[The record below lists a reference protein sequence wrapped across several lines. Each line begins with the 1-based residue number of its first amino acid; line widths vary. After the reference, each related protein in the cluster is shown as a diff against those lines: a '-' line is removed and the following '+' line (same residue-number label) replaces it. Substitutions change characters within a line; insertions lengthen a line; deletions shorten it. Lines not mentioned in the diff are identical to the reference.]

1 MSELTEFLK
10 SKLFFK
16 NLGFAVLVVVVF
28 FGSAS
33 IFLSYYT
40 RHGEFTVLPN
50 LTKFDLNK
58 AEQTLKSMKLNYII
72 IDSEYDEK
80 LPGHTVINQ
89 NPYPGAKVKSGRN
102 IYLYITTS
110 VPPTVEMPNLVDKSL
125 RQAKGMLENLGLKC
139 GGIVQRTD
147 QCVGCVLQQSYKG
160 KPIAPGAVIPK
171 NSVIDLVVGKGLDG
185 ESDTTAHP

>member
-1 MSELTEFLK
+1 MSDLKDFFK
-10 SKLFFK
+10 SKIFFI
-16 NLGFAVLVVVVF
+16 NLGLALLVVVAF
-28 FGSAS
+28 FGGAS
-33 IFLSYYT
+33 LFLSHYT
-40 RHGEFTVLPN
+40 RHGEFSVLPN
-50 LTKFDLNK
+50 LTKLNLNK
-58 AEQTLKSMKLNYII
+58 AEETLKGMSLNYII

-110 VPPTVEMPNLVDKSL
+110 VPPQVEMPNLVDKSL
-125 RQAKGMLENLGLKC
+125 RQAKGMLENIGLKC
-139 GGIVQRTD
+139 GNVVLRTD

-160 KPIAPGAVIPK
+160 KPIAPEAVIPK

-185 ESDTTAHP
+185 ENDTTLHP